1 MNVSRHEPWNVLN
14 QLQRHLNQYFDG
26 DATVNNSASSSA
38 TADWIPAADID
49 EYADRFVL
57 KLDIPGVDP
66 NAVEITLEQGILAV
80 GGIREKDQAEADLQR
95 ERAERPVGRFH
106 RRFAFPE
113 TADANGV
120 KAAGKNG
127 VLQIIIPKQPKAQPR
142 RIKVALEN

>member
-1 MNVSRHEPWNVLN
+1 MNISRNEPWTVLN

-26 DATVNNSASSSA
+26 DPTANSNASSSA

-57 KLDIPGVDP
+57 KLDIPGVDA
-66 NAVEITLEQGILAV
+66 NEVEITLEQGVLAIGYSGEGRSGKRRTV
-80 GGIREKDQAEADLQR
+80 GAS
-95 ERAERPVGRFH
+95 ERPMGRFH

-127 VLQIIIPKQPKAQPR
+127 VLQITIPKQPKAQPK
-142 RIKVALEN
+142 RIKVAVDN